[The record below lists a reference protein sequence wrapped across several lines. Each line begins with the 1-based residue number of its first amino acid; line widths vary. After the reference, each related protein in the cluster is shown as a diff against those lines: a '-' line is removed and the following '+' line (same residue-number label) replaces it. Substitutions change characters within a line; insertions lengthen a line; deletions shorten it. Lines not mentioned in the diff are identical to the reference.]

1 MTVPIALGAA
11 ARRTHPSSIIHLM
24 QTALENPGVVSLAA
38 GFVDQQSLPV
48 ELAGRSVAELLS
60 DPAAGRRALQY
71 GTTAGDLGLRGRVLE
86 YLERRDAQPAGGYR
100 DALGRTIVTTGSAQL
115 IYLVCEA
122 LLDPGDIVLVESPTY
137 FVFLR
142 PVETRG
148 ARAIRIPI
156 DQGGMQ
162 IEHLE
167 RTLERLEM
175 EGQLDRVKFIYTIPE
190 HANPT
195 GISLA
200 ASRRRP
206 LVELARRW
214 SKNHRIFVL
223 EDAAYRGLGFEG
235 SEPPSL
241 FSLDGEGDT
250 VILAGTFSKTLSP
263 GLKTGYGVL
272 PHALVEP
279 IVSLKGSHDFGSA
292 NFNQRL
298 IDQMLADGSYEGHV
312 RGLVGIY
319 RRKCSA
325 FLSALEKYVRPIDPE
340 IRWTEPQ
347 GGLFVW
353 MTVPEGLDTSFDG
366 PLFAQCV
373 QEGVIY
379 VPGDHAFAPEPLPV
393 PKNHIRLT
401 FGVPGEAELVEGAR
415 RLGQALCACLAR
427 VG

>member
-1 MTVPIALGAA
+1 MTVPIALSAA
-11 ARRTHPSSIIHLM
+11 ARRTHPSSITQLM
-24 QTALENPGVVSLAA
+24 QAALENPGVVSLAA

-48 ELAGRSVAELLS
+48 ELAGRSVAEVLS
-60 DPAAGRRALQY
+60 DPVGGRRALQY
-71 GTTAGDLGLRGRVLE
+71 GTTGGDLGLRARVLE
-86 YLERRDAQPAGGYR
+86 YLEGKDFQSPGAYR
-100 DALGRTIVTTGSAQL
+100 DALPRTIVTTGSAQL

-137 FVFLR
+137 FVFLG
-142 PVETRG
+142 PIETRG

-156 DQGGMQ
+156 DVGGMQ
-162 IEHLE
+162 IGQLE
-167 RTLERLEM
+167 QTLERLER
-175 EGQLDRVKFIYTIPE
+175 EGQLDRVKLIYTIPE

-200 ASRRRP
+200 ESRRRP
-206 LVELARRW
+206 LVELARKW
-214 SKNHRIFVL
+214 SKSHRIFVL

-235 SEPPSL
+235 SEPASL
-241 FSLDGEGDT
+241 WSLDGEGET

-272 PHALVEP
+272 PASLVEN

-292 NFNQRL
+292 HFNQRL
-298 IDQMLADGSYEGHV
+298 IEQMMADGRYERHV
-312 RGLVGIY
+312 RGLIGIY
-319 RRKCSA
+319 RRKCGA
-325 FLSALEKYVRPIDPE
+325 FLSALDQYVRPIDSE

-366 PLFAQCV
+366 PLFTQCV
-373 QEGVIY
+373 REGVIY

-415 RLGQALCACLAR
+415 RLGKALCACLMRA
-427 VG
+427 G